1 MGLTRADLKSQLLQ
15 KILTTSALD
24 LPILTE
30 DQLKRSIQ
38 EILQQKPD
46 VSEVWVFGYGSLIW
60 NPCLQYENRC
70 VGKIYGWHR
79 HFCLWTPIGR
89 GTPEN
94 PGLVLGLE
102 RGGSCQGVAYSIAA
116 EHLEQEL
123 LLLWRREMVADSYIP
138 RWVKVFFGQQVIN
151 AIAFTINP
159 NTPIYAKNLST
170 EIIVE
175 CLATAKG
182 QLGSASEY
190 LHQTIEG
197 LRAAEIKDKH
207 LFHLHREVALKQLS

>member
-123 LLLWRREMVADSYIP
+123 LLLWRREMVADSY
-138 RWVKVFFGQQVIN
+138 
-151 AIAFTINP
+151 
-159 NTPIYAKNLST
+159 LSL
-170 EIIVE
+170 IHI
-175 CLATAKG
+175 
-182 QLGSASEY
+182 
-190 LHQTIEG
+190 
-197 LRAAEIKDKH
+197 
-207 LFHLHREVALKQLS
+207 